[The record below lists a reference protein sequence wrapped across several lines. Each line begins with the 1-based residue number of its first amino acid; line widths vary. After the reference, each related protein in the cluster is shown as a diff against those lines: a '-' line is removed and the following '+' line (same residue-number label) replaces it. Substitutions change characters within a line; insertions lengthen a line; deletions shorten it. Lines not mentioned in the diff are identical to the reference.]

1 MKHSWEEGANH
12 VLYKLELLR
21 PQSKKTPDIVMPTV
35 RRGAWYAHS
44 ESVLQAMLCSEVEE
58 ERKSAV
64 DKIVEIRGDG
74 DEEVQRGDDSVRDR
88 KTPNINENATKLAD
102 LIDWNVEAVT
112 EPPLTCSLT
121 TMEVRQFLDS
131 PMAVPAWPS
140 HTQSVERLVKK
151 LLLMCSAMREG
162 MGS

>member
-1 MKHSWEEGANH
+1 
-12 VLYKLELLR
+12 
-21 PQSKKTPDIVMPTV
+21 MPI
-35 RRGAWYAHS
+35 AHS

-140 HTQSVERLVKK
+140 HTQSVERLVKRVTEASAHVFSHERRDGFIRSQEASSE
-151 LLLMCSAMREG
+151 LMPRNRSKQDLINLAKFRNI
-162 MGS
+162 GSV